1 MHFSPRIQTLS
12 SAEAVSGHDR
22 VRDIDV
28 LRGFALL
35 GILLVN
41 VQSMAGPHVGPG
53 GEAVVSWV
61 DEVAGWLVTAL
72 VSAKFYLLFSFLFG
86 YSFTL
91 QRLSAERAGV
101 PFGPRHLR
109 RLGCLFL
116 LGLAHGVLLF
126 PGDILMEYAAL
137 SLVLFAVRDIVPRT
151 ALRAA
156 AWLVVGV
163 AMCLLAWGLFTAA
176 VAEPLRP
183 QDVTAAA
190 HEMAADRRGGP
201 GSVVRANVRWLRDEL
216 GWNVLYGADMLA
228 AFLVGLAAG
237 RRRLLADT
245 GRHRAWMVQIAVT
258 GLPVGLAGG
267 VFMAICRNGPL
278 DARWYEVG
286 SAVGVLTAPALTAAY
301 ACGLLLLSR
310 RLSRTRSGR
319 HVVGLLAGAGR
330 LSLTHYLTQS
340 LVMALVFT
348 GYGLGWYGRYGTGA
362 VLAGCF
368 VLYAAQLATGKWLL
382 RRVRYGPAEWL
393 LRAATLARR
402 P

>member
-1 MHFSPRIQTLS
+1 M
-12 SAEAVSGHDR
+12 SGHDR
-22 VRDIDV
+22 VREVDV

-53 GEAVVSWV
+53 GGMVVWWA

-91 QRLSAERAGV
+91 QRLSAERAMV
-101 PFGPRHLR
+101 AFGPRHLR

-126 PGDILMEYAAL
+126 PGDILMVYGVL
-137 SLVLFAVRDIVPRT
+137 SLVLFAIRDIAPRT
-151 ALRAA
+151 AIRVA
-156 AWLVVGV
+156 AWLIAGV
-163 AMCLLAWGLFTAA
+163 AACLLAWGLLTVAL
-176 VAEPLRP
+176 AEPLRP

-190 HEMAADRRGGP
+190 GEMVADRRGGP
-201 GSVVRANVRWLRDEL
+201 GSVVRANVRWLRDGL
-216 GWNVLYGADMLA
+216 GWNILYGADMLA

-237 RRRLLADT
+237 RRGLLAET
-245 GRHRAWMVQIAVT
+245 GRYRVWMAQIVVS

-278 DARWYEVG
+278 DARWYDVG

-310 RLSRTRSGR
+310 RLSRTRPGR
-319 HVVGLLAGAGR
+319 HIVGLLAGAGR

-348 GYGLGWYGRYGTGA
+348 GYGLGWYGRYGTAA

-368 VLYAAQLATGKWLL
+368 VLYAAQLAAGRWLL
-382 RRVRYGPAEWL
+382 DRVRHGPAEWL
-393 LRAATLARR
+393 LRTATLART